1 MAEQTILSKDELTF
15 IRKLMQ
21 RNGTPSVERTT
32 GFRIDGGAQSNELLL
47 QLAARANLSLQAEF
61 EDFRM
66 SFPLQL
72 KEDELHSLDLQLAP
86 PVIYERGPTTRA
98 WRLHLDQP
106 LALLKND
113 GGESSLSVHELS
125 PHGLLVDAG
134 KDRKPPKHFHL
145 RLALPDDTPL
155 EVDAHRVRELKG
167 GLAAYEVEYPQ
178 EKDAERIRSFLYRQH
193 QRLHPDLQPELPA
206 DLV

>member
-21 RNGTPSVERTT
+21 RNGPPSAERTT

-98 WRLHLDQP
+98 WRLHLEQP